1 MRIENYNSD
10 IGLEEMETLQI
21 VIKAVPFEKSYAPAF
36 VMMSPE
42 EEYPMS
48 LDELNCL
55 MDGVEI
61 AKNKI
66 DEIINYVLRKKIFTQ
81 TEDGNLGLMDEPDD
95 DEESI

>member
-10 IGLEEMETLQI
+10 ISLEEMETLQI

-36 VMMSPE
+36 VLMSPE

-66 DEIINYVLRKKIFTQ
+66 DEIINYILRKKVFNQ
-81 TEDGNLGLMDEPDD
+81 TEDGDHGPVDVPDD